1 MNRKVSDTV
10 IIGAGPYGLSLAA
23 QLHAAGEDLRIF
35 GRPMQFWSNHMPR
48 GMRLKSE
55 GFASDLYDSGGRFP
69 LKAYCA
75 EKNIPYRD
83 IGLPV
88 RADTFIAYG
97 LEFQRRY
104 VPGLENTHV
113 SSLSHDGSAFD
124 IRTESGETLSAK
136 RVVVAAGILHF
147 AYIPPE
153 LQRLPA
159 ETVSHSSGHSD
170 LGKFRGRRVAVLG
183 AGASALD
190 LAVLLLDAGAE
201 VDLIAR
207 RSVIAFHDA
216 PVEPRPL
223 LQRLQAPRSG
233 LGTGWRS
240 RLCTDAPL
248 VFHAMPHSFRTRVV
262 ERHLGPAPCW
272 FTRGA
277 ADGRLPMHVGA
288 SVTGAQAVNGRVRLA
303 FTQPDRGETRI
314 DVDHVV
320 AATGYRVDLNRLPFI
335 APELR
340 RQVQVVQ
347 GTPVL
352 SRQFESSV
360 PGMFIIGA
368 AAANSFGPLLRFAY
382 GAKFAARRVAS
393 HLMRG

>member
-1 MNRKVSDTV
+1 MVFRREPANGRVSDSQIWRILLNRKVSDTV

-183 AGASALD
+183 AGAPSRRGGGGRPHCPPERHR
-190 LAVLLLDAGAE
+190 VSRC
-201 VDLIAR
+201 AR
-207 RSVIAFHDA
+207 RAKAVVAKTASSTLR
-216 PVEPRPL
+216 PR
-223 LQRLQAPRSG
+223 
-233 LGTGWRS
+233 
-240 RLCTDAPL
+240 D
-248 VFHAMPHSFRTRVV
+248 
-262 ERHLGPAPCW
+262 
-272 FTRGA
+272 
-277 ADGRLPMHVGA
+277 
-288 SVTGAQAVNGRVRLA
+288 RLA
-303 FTQPDRGETRI
+303 FALVYGCTAGISRHAALVSHPGGGAASRPRAMLVHSRRGGRAPTDACRRERDGRPGGQWASTTGVHAARPRRNADR
-314 DVDHVV
+314 
-320 AATGYRVDLNRLPFI
+320 
-335 APELR
+335 R
-340 RQVQVVQ
+340 RSCRCRHR
-347 GTPVL
+347 L
-352 SRQFESSV
+352 SRR
-360 PGMFIIGA
+360 P
-368 AAANSFGPLLRFAY
+368 
-382 GAKFAARRVAS
+382 
-393 HLMRG
+393 